1 LNTGLS
7 TITIYLNKDVA
18 VRVAATEINAVVA
31 AVVMIVVVGIGTSI
45 SVNGISTICASGGKS
60 IFGFVVFLVGVVF
73 SSFLG
78 GSSSVLT
85 PSIPGGGL
93 RVLGGTTRGL

>member
-45 SVNGISTICASGGKS
+45 SVNGIST
-60 IFGFVVFLVGVVF
+60 
-73 SSFLG
+73 
-78 GSSSVLT
+78 
-85 PSIPGGGL
+85 
-93 RVLGGTTRGL
+93 RW